1 MNKNRH
7 LIFHRSSPSISKN
20 MGNLAAK
27 RYWLTPSQSKQTRS
41 ICCFTVVN
49 LRYHYASLKVSL
61 HILFSGYIAPW
72 RSALPVNIIRNGREP
87 LRYKERSTMPI
98 SDMEP
103 IASFGSD
110 TRVDT
115 FRQPPSGDHYTRS
128 DLGHPSGSTG
138 EPE

>member
-1 MNKNRH
+1 MALSYDRGTSRH
-7 LIFHRSSPSISKN
+7 KH
-20 MGNLAAK
+20 
-27 RYWLTPSQSKQTRS
+27 
-41 ICCFTVVN
+41 
-49 LRYHYASLKVSL
+49 
-61 HILFSGYIAPW
+61 
-72 RSALPVNIIRNGREP
+72 SALPVNIIRNGREP